1 LLPPGAT
8 CEKATP
14 LAKPM
19 NQIATTL
26 AAGLIVAAC
35 SWADY
40 EPPDIAIAE
49 REAAEDGYNDCV
61 WRSVAG
67 LDDGK
72 SDPAGVAYQVQP
84 MCAALYEKL
93 TQTVVNRAKTQR
105 GKDDARARYKDGEI
119 KAIISVVLV
128 YRSRKQ

>member
-1 LLPPGAT
+1 LVPPGAT
-8 CEKATP
+8 CEKATQ

-49 REAAEDGYNDCV
+49 REAAEDAYNDCV

-72 SDPAGVAYQVQP
+72 SDRVWPEGNV
-84 MCAALYEKL
+84 
-93 TQTVVNRAKTQR
+93 
-105 GKDDARARYKDGEI
+105 
-119 KAIISVVLV
+119 
-128 YRSRKQ
+128 